1 MTVTSIDTSTTLS
14 SYQITAIEEILKI
27 VDSEFLNDLEN
38 LNILLVGYE
47 YLRDYYNKLVNTDED
62 INQTLFKFGFIA
74 DDVVSIAGGKAL
86 YISPH
91 RFKYYTQ
98 KAIGKSGG
106 ESDSVLTCRLL
117 GIILLNLIIT
127 KDKDISTIELVD
139 SILLE
144 IEKFSRVLALK
155 EGFIKFY
162 GLKLSNVRFEITDFL
177 NREFKEIVGEEIV

>member
-14 SYQITAIEEILKI
+14 SYQLNAIEEILKI
-27 VDSEFLNDLEN
+27 IDSEFLYDLEK

-47 YLRDYYNKLVNTDED
+47 SLGEYYNKLINPEDD

-91 RFKYYTQ
+91 RFKYYTP

-127 KDKDISTIELVD
+127 KDKDISTIGLID
-139 SILLE
+139 SLL
-144 IEKFSRVLALK
+144 
-155 EGFIKFY
+155 
-162 GLKLSNVRFEITDFL
+162 
-177 NREFKEIVGEEIV
+177 